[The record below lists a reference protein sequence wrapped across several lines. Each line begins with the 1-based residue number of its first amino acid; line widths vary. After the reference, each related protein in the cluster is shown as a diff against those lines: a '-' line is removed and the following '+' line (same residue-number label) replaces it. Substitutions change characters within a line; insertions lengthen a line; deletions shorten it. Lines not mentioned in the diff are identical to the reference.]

1 MSSPGKSH
9 VCFTWIRYNFSN
21 LQTPVEFYADTCDW
35 DRDERDVEADV
46 VESYPQLTTVSFVI
60 GHQLPTSSR
69 SQIAF
74 FICFL

>member
-21 LQTPVEFYADTCDW
+21 LQTPVELYADTCDW
-35 DRDERDVEADV
+35 DRDERDDEADV
-46 VESYPQLTTVSFVI
+46 VESCPQLSTVSFVI

-74 FICFL
+74 FSCFL